1 MAQTEGLTLRICGL
15 EPMDGSIL
23 CCGLGF
29 GFGEHR
35 ATISESV
42 CATVWLCWSPNEVD
56 WNWKEVSV
64 LKRHASLA
72 DFGVWFLRVG
82 WCTTKRLISRISVL
96 RGACWKSF

>member
-35 ATISESV
+35 ATNSESV
-42 CATVWLCWSPNEVD
+42 CGCVGVPTRWIGTG
-56 WNWKEVSV
+56 
-64 LKRHASLA
+64 KR
-72 DFGVWFLRVG
+72 FL
-82 WCTTKRLISRISVL
+82 
-96 RGACWKSF
+96 F